1 MLPVSGKIF
10 LLLLIGITL
19 YFFSRRTLFLIQLLG
34 LGKVEN
40 RCDHWGERLKY
51 TLSQVLAERCS
62 LKNVCK
68 GDYAGVGHLLLFY
81 GFLLFLISY
90 VFHIA
95 EGFYEKLSP
104 AILGSVFN
112 NLFYLA
118 LDVAGLVVIVVILW
132 AAIRRYIIKP
142 ERLKSTLEAG
152 IILMVVF
159 SLMLLHYGME
169 GFRLLAEAKPFAEW
183 SFVGMAF
190 SGFFVHLGVRENSGI
205 YFWIFWWLHIVLV
218 FGFSVYVLYSKHL
231 HILASPFN
239 LFFRPMGSK
248 VSLQPIEDFEKTEN
262 LGVSRIGEFTW
273 KKLLDLYAC
282 TDCGRCTANC
292 PASMSGKPLKPREI
306 IQNLKAHLL
315 TSGKD
320 MLFNKGQGVKERGEE
335 ERSMVGRI
343 VTEDELWAC
352 TTCHACVDVCPVE
365 IEHVERIV
373 GLRRHLVMREARF
386 PAEYKKIFKNL
397 EIFGDPFGA
406 GSLTR
411 EEWLSGLRTTKV
423 YQDPGVEVLLWV
435 GCTGAL
441 YDEKTKSI
449 AVAAAKVLNKAG
461 VRFGILGKKELCC
474 GDPARR
480 MGNEYLFQELAT
492 RNIEMIRK
500 HGIRKLV
507 TFCPHC
513 LNVFRNEYPQFG
525 ADFEVVHVTEMIRA
539 LLEDGKLQIKA
550 KADGLFTYH
559 DPCYLGRYNQ
569 IYQQPRDILE
579 SVISTPVKE
588 MALSRDRALCCGA
601 GGGNFWT
608 ERETGRRI
616 EELRIDQAVET
627 GSNGLITACPFCEI
641 MFDSAIR
648 EKGLEHSF
656 KITDVVQ
663 IIDQTT

>member
-1 MLPVSGKIF
+1 L
-10 LLLLIGITL
+10 T
-19 YFFSRRTLFLIQLLG
+19 
-34 LGKVEN
+34 
-40 RCDHWGERLKY
+40 
-51 TLSQVLAERCS
+51 
-62 LKNVCK
+62 
-68 GDYAGVGHLLLFY
+68 
-81 GFLLFLISY
+81 
-90 VFHIA
+90 
-95 EGFYEKLSP
+95 
-104 AILGSVFN
+104 
-112 NLFYLA
+112 
-118 LDVAGLVVIVVILW
+118 LDVAGLVVTVVTLW

-152 IILMVVF
+152 IILLVVF
-159 SLMLLHYGME
+159 SLMLLNYAMQ
-169 GFRLLAEAKPFAEW
+169 GFRLLTETKPFAEW
-183 SFVGMAF
+183 LFVGMAF
-190 SGFFVHLGVRENSGI
+190 SRFFVHLGVRENSGI
-205 YFWIFWWLHIVLV
+205 YFWIFWWLHITLI
-218 FGFSVYVLYSKHL
+218 FGFSIYVLYSKHL

-248 VSLQPIEDFEKTEN
+248 GSLQPIEDFEKGGN
-262 LGVSRIGEFTW
+262 LGVSRIVEFTW

-292 PASMSGKPLKPREI
+292 PASMSGMPLKPREI

-315 TSGKD
+315 TSGED
-320 MLFNKGQGVKERGEE
+320 MLFNKDQGVKERGGEQ
-335 ERSMVGRI
+335 RSMVGGI
-343 VTEDELWAC
+343 VTEAELWAC

-386 PAEYKKIFKNL
+386 PTEYKRIFKNL

-411 EEWLSGLRTTKV
+411 EEWLSGLRTRKV
-423 YQDPGVEVLLWV
+423 YQDTDIEILLWV

-441 YDEKTKSI
+441 YDEKTKSVT
-449 AVAAAKVLNKAG
+449 VATAKVLNKAG

-492 RNIEMIRK
+492 RNIKIMRK

-525 ADFEVVHVTEMIRA
+525 ADFEVVHITEMIRA
-539 LLEDGKLQIKA
+539 LLENGKLQIKA

-569 IYQQPRDILE
+569 IHQQPRDILE
-579 SVISTPVKE
+579 FVINPPVKE
-588 MALSRDRALCCGA
+588 MALSKNRALCCGA
-601 GGGNFWT
+601 GGGNFWIG
-608 ERETGRRI
+608 RETGRRI
-616 EELRIDQAVET
+616 EELRIDQAVAT

>member
-10 LLLLIGITL
+10 LLLLIAVTL
-19 YFFSRRTLFLIQLLG
+19 FFFTRRTLFLIRLLG
-34 LGKVEN
+34 LGKAEN
-40 RCDHWGERLKY
+40 RFDHWGERLRY

-68 GDYAGVGHLLLFY
+68 KDYAGIGHLLLFY

-95 EGFYEKLSP
+95 EGFYEKVSP
-104 AILGSVFN
+104 AILGSSFN
-112 NLFYLA
+112 NFFYLT

-132 AAIRRYIIKP
+132 AAIRRYIVKP
-142 ERLKSTLEAG
+142 DRLKATLEAG
-152 IILMVVF
+152 IILIVIF
-159 SLMLLHYGME
+159 CLMLLNYGIE
-169 GFRLLAEAKPFAEW
+169 GFRLLAETKPFAEW
-183 SFVGMAF
+183 LFVGMVF
-190 SGFFVHLGVRENSGI
+190 SRFFVHLGLRENSGI
-205 YFWIFWWLHIVLV
+205 YFWIFWWLHIALI

-239 LFFRPMGSK
+239 LFFRPMGSEG
-248 VSLQPIEDFEKTEN
+248 VLQPVEDFEKGEN
-262 LGVSRIGEFTW
+262 LGVSRIAEFTW

-292 PASMSGKPLKPREI
+292 PASMTGKPLKPRDI
-306 IQNLKAHLL
+306 IQNLKAYLL
-315 TSGKD
+315 TSGRD
-320 MLFNKGQGVKERGEE
+320 MLFNKEQGVKERGEGQG
-335 ERSMVGRI
+335 SMVGGI
-343 VTEDELWAC
+343 VTEPELWAC
-352 TTCHACVDVCPVE
+352 TACHACVDVCPVE

-373 GLRRHLVMREARF
+373 GLRRYLVMREARF

-411 EEWLSGLRTTKV
+411 EEWLSGLPTKKV
-423 YQDPGVEVLLWV
+423 YQDPGIEILLWV

-449 AVAAAKVLNKAG
+449 TVAAANVLNKAG

-480 MGNEYLFQELAT
+480 MGNEYLFQEFAT
-492 RNIEMIRK
+492 RNIQMIRK

-513 LNVFRNEYPQFG
+513 LNIFRNEYPQFG
-525 ADFEVVHVTEMIRA
+525 ADFEVVHVTEMIRT
-539 LLEDGKLQIKA
+539 LLEDGRLQIKA
-550 KADGLFTYH
+550 KSDGLFTYH

-579 SVISTPVKE
+579 FVIDSTVKE
-588 MALSRDRALCCGA
+588 MALSKNRAVCCGA

-648 EKGLEHSF
+648 EKGLDHSF
-656 KITDVVQ
+656 EVRDIVQ

>member
-1 MLPVSGKIF
+1 MLPVRGKIF
-10 LLLLIGITL
+10 LLLLIGVTL
-19 YFFSRRTLFLIQLLG
+19 YFFSRRTLFLIRLLG
-34 LGKVEN
+34 LGKAEN
-40 RCDHWGERLKY
+40 RFDHWGGRLKH
-51 TLSQVLAERCS
+51 TLSQVLGERCS

-68 GDYAGVGHLLLFY
+68 GDYAGIGHLLLFY
-81 GFLLFLISY
+81 GFSLFLISY

-95 EGFYEKLSP
+95 EGFYGKLSP
-104 AILGSVFN
+104 AILGSPFN
-112 NLFYLA
+112 NFFYLA
-118 LDVAGLVVIVVILW
+118 LDVVGLVVLVAILW

-169 GFRLLAEAKPFAEW
+169 GFRLLAETKPFPEW

-205 YFWIFWWLHIVLV
+205 YFWIFWWVHIVLV
-218 FGFSVYVLYSKHL
+218 FGFSIYVLYSKHL

-248 VSLQPIEDFEKTEN
+248 GSLQPIEDFEKGEN
-262 LGVSRIGEFTW
+262 LGVSRIVEFTW

-282 TDCGRCTANC
+282 TDCGCCTAIC
-292 PASMSGKPLKPREI
+292 PASMSGKPLKPGEI
-306 IQNLKAHLL
+306 IQNLKAHFL
-315 TSGKD
+315 TCGKN
-320 MLFNKGQGVKERGEE
+320 MLFNKDQGIKERGEE
-335 ERSMVGRI
+335 QRPIVGQI
-343 VTEDELWAC
+343 VTEDEIWAC

-373 GLRRHLVMREARF
+373 GFRRHLVMKEARF
-386 PAEYKKIFKNL
+386 PDEYKKIFRNL

-411 EEWLSGLRTTKV
+411 EEWFSGSRTTKV
-423 YQDPGVEVLLWV
+423 YQCPGVEVLLWV

-441 YDEKTKSI
+441 YDERTKSV
-449 AVAAAKVLNKAG
+449 AAAAAKVLNKAG

-480 MGNEYLFQELAT
+480 MGNEYLFQEFAT
-492 RNIEMIRK
+492 RNIKMIRN

-525 ADFEVVHVTEMIRA
+525 ADFEVVHITEMIRTF
-539 LLEDGKLQIKA
+539 LENGRLKIKA
-550 KADGLFTYH
+550 KANALFTYH

-579 SVISTPVKE
+579 FVIDSRVKE

-608 ERETGRRI
+608 ETETGRRI
-616 EELRIDQAVET
+616 EELRIDQAVAT

-648 EKGLEHSF
+648 EKGLDHSF
-656 KITDVVQ
+656 EVRDVVQ